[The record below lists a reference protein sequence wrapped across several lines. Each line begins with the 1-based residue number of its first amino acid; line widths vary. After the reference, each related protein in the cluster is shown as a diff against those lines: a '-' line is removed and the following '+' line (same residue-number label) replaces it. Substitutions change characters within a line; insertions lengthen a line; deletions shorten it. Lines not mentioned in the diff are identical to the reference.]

1 MADLII
7 EAKRRNLSGL
17 NFSPFRAKSQ
27 QTKVEQPRIG
37 SRASGVE
44 CGLYASQ
51 TETAYE
57 TKSQTTSKK
66 GSSSSSRQQFLLLN
80 LP

>member
-17 NFSPFRAKSQ
+17 NFSSFRAKSQ
-27 QTKVEQPRIG
+27 QTKVEQLRIG
-37 SRASGVE
+37 SRTSGVE

-66 GSSSSSRQQFLLLN
+66 AAAAAVGNSFSC
-80 LP
+80 